1 MEQTTMLKFYAKLWL
16 VLVLTLGQAALA
28 NADDTKES
36 FLQDVSAKEAAKLI
50 EQNPDIIILDVRTPL
65 EFRVSHIDNAI
76 NVNFYSFS
84 FKEQIKKLDPTKTYL
99 LHCQRGVR
107 SGKTIPI
114 MQEAGFTKIYHLNKG
129 FKAWKNADLP
139 TT

>member
-1 MEQTTMLKFYAKLWL
+1 
-16 VLVLTLGQAALA
+16 
-28 NADDTKES
+28 
-36 FLQDVSAKEAAKLI
+36 
-50 EQNPDIIILDVRTPL
+50 LDVRTPL

-76 NVNFYSFS
+76 NINYYSLS
-84 FKEQIKKLDPTKTYL
+84 FKEQLEKLDPTKTYL

-114 MQEAGFTKIYHLNKG
+114 MQEVGFTKIYHLNKG
-129 FKAWKNADLP
+129 FKAWKSAELP